1 MKKKKKSQFKALMG
15 AVAVL
20 VLLLAVNFV
29 LGALQT
35 AEENETETE
44 ETVEFPVSLSED
56 EITRVSIT
64 NETGTMTFEK
74 EDDTWSYGEDADFPL
89 DQDLLSAKLD
99 TLASLTANRE
109 LEGVEDLSE
118 YGLDDPAIEV
128 TVDTDEESYT
138 LGIGD
143 SNSSTG
149 DYYVKVD
156 GEDTVYTLSSTMP
169 TAMAMDIY
177 DVIVADDFPI
187 LTTTDMT
194 GIKVESDEVNAEFTK
209 EETDGTSTWILTDSS
224 GTENSVDSTQMDT
237 LLSSTSALSYS
248 SYVDYTDDHL
258 ADYGL
263 DDPAAKITITT
274 QETEA
279 AEEEESEV
287 SGEDTEEAESEVS
300 EADTEE
306 VTSEVSGEDTEET
319 ASEVSGED
327 TEETAS
333 EVSEEDTEEAAG
345 EVSEADT
352 EEAASEVSGAD
363 TEEATS
369 EVSEA
374 DTEEAASDTTEGD
387 TESEEETET
396 EPEKVTVVRTLLVGS
411 QDEDGNYYVKLEG
424 NPGVHTMSESTLSA
438 FLEMDE
444 LDYMDLYVNDVP
456 MTDLDSLE
464 VTFDGKTKVLTV
476 ETEEVVETEEETE
489 AESGSESDAQE
500 EAASENAADEEELL
514 ADGEISSETA
524 ENESETETETEV
536 QTTTVYHYMV
546 DAFEAD
552 ETEFATFY
560 NNLIALR
567 AQRRLAEEDA
577 EVSGTLEL
585 TLTFTRLDG
594 TTLTTE
600 YYLGS
605 DGLYTV
611 ISDQALPAKVS
622 KLDVDAM
629 ISDYKELIGWQE
641 TETEAE
647 SDSESEAVSE
657 AEGESEVVSE
667 SETESETGSEAVSE
681 SEAENETESEAV
693 SESEAES
700 ETESEVVSESEA
712 ESETESEAA

>member
-109 LEGVEDLSE
+109 LEGVDDLSE

-258 ADYGL
+258 AEYGL

-279 AEEEESEV
+279 AEEEESEG

-333 EVSEEDTEEAAG
+333 EVSE
-345 EVSEADT
+345 ADT
-352 EEAASEVSGAD
+352 EGAASEVSGAD

-387 TESEEETET
+387 TEAEEETET

-552 ETEFATFY
+552 ETEFTTFY

-577 EVSGTLEL
+577 EVSGTPEL
-585 TLTFTRLDG
+585 TITFTRLDG

-657 AEGESEVVSE
+657 AEGESDSE
-667 SETESETGSEAVSE
+667 SEAVSE
-681 SEAENETESEAV
+681 TETESETESEAV
-693 SESEAES
+693 SETEAESEAES
-700 ETESEVVSESEA
+700 EAVSETEAESEAESEVVSESEA

>member
-327 TEETAS
+327 TEKTAS
-333 EVSEEDTEEAAG
+333 DVSGADTEEAAG

-369 EVSEA
+369 EVSET

-387 TESEEETET
+387 TEAEEETET

-514 ADGEISSETA
+514 ADGEPSSETA

-552 ETEFATFY
+552 ETEFTTFY

-577 EVSGTLEL
+577 EVSGTPEL

-657 AEGESEVVSE
+657 AEGESDSESEVVSE

-700 ETESEVVSESEA
+700 ETESE
-712 ESETESEAA
+712 AA